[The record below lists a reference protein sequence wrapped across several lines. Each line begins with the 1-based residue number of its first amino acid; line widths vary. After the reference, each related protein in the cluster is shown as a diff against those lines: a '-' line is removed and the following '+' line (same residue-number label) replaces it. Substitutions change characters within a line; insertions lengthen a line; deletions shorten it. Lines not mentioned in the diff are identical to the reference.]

1 MVELNDPYGG
11 GYFATR
17 DRWQARKAAD
27 IGMAGAEADAQ
38 YKLALIAKQ
47 QQDALEAARLAPYE
61 AQKRE
66 WELAKLQGEVGRGQL
81 DTAQKQNEY
90 VRQRIGPIVAAHAR
104 GELPEMAARTAIER
118 EVLRAREQFGIG
130 DDEVRTLLQAG
141 PQDWGRYIEQSL
153 SVEQQRAAPPAPVSI
168 YQGDRVEQRRWNP
181 RTYQEEVVGGGGR
194 WNPNAG
200 VNVVLNTEDKL
211 RFAGDIGDDYRKAMA
226 PLNDLATNINLIR
239 TYAARPDALNSQQLQ
254 SVLANLAATKV
265 RAQAELNKYGN
276 FGDLLT
282 RFFGAVSKLGTGTY
296 TKEQRSQILKLADDL
311 ERNVLAPARARVT
324 DLAKRRAKFGEI
336 PEDLIIEEDTRTRP
350 VSDEA
355 ANAQIP
361 PEDEALINKYRRR

>member
-1 MVELNDPYGG
+1 MNLQDPYGG

-27 IGMAGAEADAQ
+27 VEMAGAEADTQ
-38 YKLALIAKQ
+38 YKLALIAQ
-47 QQDALEAARLAPYE
+47 GQREAEEAARMAPYE

-66 WELAKLQGEVGRGQL
+66 LELSGMKGKLDAGAL
-81 DTAQKQNEY
+81 DTAKKQNEY

-104 GELPEMAARTAIER
+104 GELPEMAARAAIEQ

-130 DDEVRTLLQAG
+130 DEEVQTLLQAG

-168 YQGDRVEQRRWNP
+168 YQDDRVVQKRWNP
-181 RTYQEEVVGGGGR
+181 RTYQDEVVGEGPR
-194 WNPNAG
+194 FSPNAG
-200 VNVVLNTEDKL
+200 VNVTLNTSDKL
-211 RFAGDIGDDYRKAMA
+211 RFADSIGDDYRKAMI
-226 PLNDLATNINLIR
+226 PLNDLATNIKLVR
-239 TYAARPDALNSQQLQ
+239 TYAADPDALNSQQLQ

-276 FGDLLT
+276 FGDLPT

-296 TKEQRSQILKLADDL
+296 TKEQLGQMLKLADDL
-311 ERNVLAPARARVT
+311 ERNVLAPAKARVT
-324 DLAKRRAKFGEI
+324 DLAGRRADYGGI
-336 PEDLIIEEDTRTRP
+336 SRDLIIEDTPESGPSPAPAAPTRRKP
-350 VSDEA
+350 LSEFG
-355 ANAQIP
+355 
-361 PEDEALINKYRRR
+361 K